1 MTALPRWDNS
11 AWLNQSNPLWGK
23 RVSQHRQKKW
33 RHTWCHSTNTCRSF
47 DRYFMSTYYV
57 SGSILGTGHLAVG
70 KKSKSLGKQSMHVV
84 WEEGDA
90 DVNREGEKR
99 RGERQVAGE
108 TWSFEGTSRCAWKV
122 NPLGT
127 LSNGFGLGKEYA
139 ISCPLF
145 HLNCFCPCSNWRVC
159 SSNAS
164 ADELSAV
171 VTNCCLVRQGNVFDA
186 KGTILKYG
194 GIHGFFFWLVVCIQ
208 RGNGAY
214 LLSQRNSPRGNTVF
228 LVGEQR
234 ENDSEKSKFYRPT
247 LHEPC
252 IIQLGELMYDVCDHH
267 QTCVANNSCLQ
278 LLKDVSWTLSPA
290 QLDQVNSWSLME
302 MILQC
307 SRGPKCLSV

>member
-1 MTALPRWDNS
+1 M
-11 AWLNQSNPLWGK
+11 
-23 RVSQHRQKKW
+23 
-33 RHTWCHSTNTCRSF
+33 
-47 DRYFMSTYYV
+47 
-57 SGSILGTGHLAVG
+57 
-70 KKSKSLGKQSMHVV
+70 
-84 WEEGDA
+84 
-90 DVNREGEKR
+90 NREGEKR

-194 GIHGFFFWLVVCIQ
+194 GIHGFSFGWLSASSEGTGLTYCHRGTRLVETLSSWWESKGKMIQ
-208 RGNGAY
+208 RN
-214 LLSQRNSPRGNTVF
+214 LNSIDPR
-228 LVGEQR
+228 
-234 ENDSEKSKFYRPT
+234 
-247 LHEPC
+247 C
-252 IIQLGELMYDVCDHH
+252 M
-267 QTCVANNSCLQ
+267 
-278 LLKDVSWTLSPA
+278 SPA
-290 QLDQVNSWSLME
+290 
-302 MILQC
+302 
-307 SRGPKCLSV
+307 